1 MKFIQELKRRNVFRV
16 GAAYLLVAIGL
27 VSVGDFAWAQD
38 FDATAAT
45 DAYLAT
51 LSGAEREQS
60 DAYFVGGYWLQLWGF
75 LYGLGVAWLILRKGL
90 SARIRDWTVARS
102 KRPFIQ
108 SVLFGGIYVLLSS
121 LLVFPWLV
129 YTGYFREHQYGLATQ
144 NFGAWLGDQAI
155 SLTVEVIAISLFV
168 GVIYAVI
175 RKTGKRW
182 WIWGTGVTAAFLAL
196 FIMIAPVFIAPLFNE
211 YKPLEDTV
219 LEADILAMAKA
230 QNVEFDHVYMFDA
243 SAQSNRISAN
253 VSGLGTT
260 KRISLNDN
268 LLNDG
273 TPAEIKAV
281 MGHELGHYVL
291 NHGIKLILAFSLV
304 FGFGYFLLNKSYQ
317 WVVRRWGIDWQVG
330 GIEDPAGLPL
340 AVALISVYLFL
351 MTPVLN
357 SIIRINES
365 EADRFGLEV
374 AQEPDGFAT
383 ISLKL
388 AQYRKLDPGPLEEI
402 LFFDHPSGRTRIQM
416 AMEWKAAQAR

>member
-1 MKFIQELKRRNVFRV
+1 MKQMIRTIRT
-16 GAAYLLVAIGL
+16 ASYLLAVIGL
-27 VSVGDFAWAQD
+27 ISVGDCAWAQD

-45 DAYLAT
+45 EAYLAT

-75 LYGLGVAWLILRKGL
+75 LYGLVVAWLILRKGL
-90 SARIRDWTVARS
+90 SARIRDWTIARS

-108 SVLFGGIYVLLSS
+108 TMLYGGIYVLLSS
-121 LLVFPWLV
+121 LLMFPWLV
-129 YTGYFREHQYGLATQ
+129 YTGYIREHQYNLATQ
-144 NFGAWLGDQAI
+144 NLVAWLGDQAI
-155 SLTVEVIAISLFV
+155 ALVINVIAISLFV
-168 GVIYAVI
+168 AVIYVVV
-175 RKTGKRW
+175 RKTGQRW
-182 WIWGTGVTAAFLAL
+182 WLWSTGVTAVFLAL
-196 FIMIAPVFIAPLFNE
+196 LIMISPVFIAPLFNE
-211 YKPLEDTV
+211 YKPLEDTA
-219 LEADILAMAKA
+219 LEADILTMAET

-253 VSGLGTT
+253 VSGLGAT

-281 MGHELGHYVL
+281 MGHELAHYVL
-291 NHGIKLILAFSLV
+291 NHGIKMILAFSLV
-304 FGFGYFLLNKSYQ
+304 FGFGYYLVNRSFQ
-317 WVVRRWGIDWQVG
+317 WAVRRWGSDWQLT

-357 SIIRINES
+357 SIVRINES
-365 EADRFGLEV
+365 EADKFGLEV

-416 AMEWKAAQAR
+416 AMEWKAAH